1 MKSIISRIFGDRSK
15 KSTQEGAVAQR
26 GEPVSYS
33 GLIIRAAP
41 ERTGD
46 QWRLAGV
53 IIKQDGDR
61 ALERTYLRADTFST
75 REEAETFAVRK
86 GKQIIDEQ
94 GARLFADGELSGR
107 A

>member
-1 MKSIISRIFGDRSK
+1 MASIFSRILGGLTGKDSSEAAAPAMGD
-15 KSTQEGAVAQR
+15 
-26 GEPVSYS
+26 PVSYE

-41 ERTGD
+41 EQAGS

-53 IIKQDGDR
+53 IIKQSDDGD
-61 ALERTYLRADTFST
+61 LERVFLRADTFAS
-75 REEAETFAVRK
+75 REEAESFAIRK

-94 GARLFADGELSGR
+94 GTQLFADGAPSGR